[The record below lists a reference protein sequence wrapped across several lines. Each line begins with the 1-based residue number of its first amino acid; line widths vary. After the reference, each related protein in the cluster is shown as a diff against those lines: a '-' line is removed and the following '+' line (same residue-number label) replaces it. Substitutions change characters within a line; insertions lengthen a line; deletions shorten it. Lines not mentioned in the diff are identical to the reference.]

1 MLGAQPRAAKARE
14 KEVDGRT
21 GFRRSG
27 VSVAKRAKALRIS
40 ASVEAEMQC
49 FFASAEGATVGSGE
63 REGGRGER
71 RGRG

>member
-21 GFRRSG
+21 GFKRSSVG
-27 VSVAKRAKALRIS
+27 SVAKRVKALRIS
-40 ASVEAEMQC
+40 ASVEAEMRC
-49 FFASAEGATVGSGE
+49 CFASGEGATVGSDG
-63 REGGRGER
+63 REASGR